1 MEYKIVFKSALLT
14 ILLSVILPLFE
25 SFEPQIYILVVLL
38 LLFNVAYIIT
48 SNAIL
53 IVNKYLIK
61 KPIWEEIITVG
72 LLCIYSIIFYKI
84 FVDLFWL
91 SLSVI
96 IPELL
101 CLGRKYKNKAE

>member
-14 ILLSVILPLFE
+14 ILLSVILPLFVFPE
-25 SFEPQIYILVVLL
+25 WEMGLFFVFL

-96 IPELL
+96 IPDLL

>member
-14 ILLSVILPLFE
+14 ILLSVLLPLFLYPK
-25 SFEPQIYILVVLL
+25 SGMGLYSVFLQ
-38 LLFNVAYIIT
+38 LFNVAYIIT

-72 LLCIYSIIFYKI
+72 LLCIYSFIFYKI